1 MDFTTGKE
9 YEARQE
15 ENKTTCYSD
24 SSSVSRPQGTEKT
37 EDPVID
43 NKEVVED
50 DLTEISSE
58 ELKKREK
65 LKAAIML
72 KEKGNKFYKDK
83 RFEEALS
90 AYDEAIALDPTNMT
104 FLSNK

>member
-1 MDFTTGKE
+1 MGGTMIKDPRIMDVFKVMLGMNEMDFTTGKE
-9 YEARQE
+9 YEAKQE

-50 DLTEISSE
+50 DLTEIGSE

-72 KEKGNKFYKDK
+72 KEKGNKF
-83 RFEEALS
+83 
-90 AYDEAIALDPTNMT
+90 
-104 FLSNK
+104 